1 MQIKNFFYKIIK
13 SYTAKIFSSFIFV
26 DIAFLFKVFSE
37 ILKNGA
43 GGEITGEY
51 FLICVFLIP
60 LSFMVKFFTVI
71 ITFLLEVFYIKPDYD
86 SIYINKKMMILE
98 TISIVI
104 QLGLILTLMIAILF
118 F

>member
-13 SYTAKIFSSFIFV
+13 SYTAKIFSSFILV
-26 DIAFLFKVFSE
+26 DMAFFLI
-37 ILKNGA
+37 ILSMVLINGE

-86 SIYINKKMMILE
+86 SIYLNKKMMALE